1 MSRTAFSK
9 GEMKFLLGIGSAMAL
24 RQLGLIMVM
33 PFIAIY
39 GKQLAYSTPG
49 LIGLSMGIYG
59 LSQAIFQVP
68 FGNWSDRVGRKN
80 VILAGLFIFILG
92 LVLAY
97 FAQNIYTFIVA
108 RLLQGS
114 GAIMSVAYAWV
125 GDKIRSDQRNKGMS
139 IIGMLVGMSA
149 TLAFIG
155 GPVIYRWLDVPE
167 MFLLCAILAVLAFL
181 YILLFLEGDG
191 KTAATVSTGKFS
203 FAGLMKDEKLVRLF
217 TAGFIT
223 NFLLVSQFYIAPLL
237 LESSLGAEGM
247 WKVYVPATLVAICAM
262 RLAAKYADAGYFVA
276 VVLFSFGIIAIGTLA
291 YYLTGPFWV
300 GLGMHLFMTG
310 YMCLVTLLPAAVTKL
325 SGTRYRGTV
334 TGVFNTWQFIGSFV
348 GGSLTGLMW
357 GISPGYAILL
367 VAVMAAGG
375 MVVTRKVTGEEP
387 QEDARQ
393 APE

>member
-49 LIGLSMGIYG
+49 LIGLSLGIYG
-59 LSQAIFQVP
+59 LSQAVFQVP
-68 FGNWSDRVGRKN
+68 FGNWSDRVGRKT

-92 LVLAY
+92 LLLAY
-97 FAQNIYTFIVA
+97 FAQNIYAFIVA
-108 RLLQGS
+108 RLLQGA

-125 GDKIRSDQRNKGMS
+125 GDRIRSDRRNKGMS

-155 GPVIYRWLDVPE
+155 GPVIYRWLDVPQ
-167 MFLLCAILAVLAFL
+167 MFLLCAVLAVLAFL
-181 YILLFLEGDG
+181 YIWLYLEDDG
-191 KTAATVSTGKFS
+191 KPAMAGATGEFS
-203 FAGLMKDEKLVRLF
+203 FTGLMKDEKLLRLF

-223 NFLLVSQFYIAPLL
+223 NYLLVSQFYIVPLL
-237 LESSLGAEGM
+237 LENSLGAEGM
-247 WKVYVPATLVAICAM
+247 WKVYVPATIVAIFAM
-262 RLAAKYADAGYFVA
+262 QLAAKYADAGRFA
-276 VVLFSFGIIAIGTLA
+276 VVVIFSFGIIALGTLA

-325 SGTRYRGTV
+325 SEARYRGTV
-334 TGVFNTWQFIGSFV
+334 TGVFNTWQFVGSFV
-348 GGSLTGLMW
+348 GGSLTGFLW
-357 GISPGYAILL
+357 GINPAYAILL
-367 VAVMAAGG
+367 VTVIAAGG
-375 MVVTRKVTGEEP
+375 ILVTKKVASGEP
-387 QEDARQ
+387 QEDG
-393 APE
+393 ELVS

>member
-1 MSRTAFSK
+1 MGKTAFSK

-59 LSQAIFQVP
+59 LSQAILQVP
-68 FGNWSDRVGRKN
+68 FGNWSDRVGRKS

-97 FAQNIYTFIVA
+97 FAQNIYAFIVA
-108 RLLQGS
+108 RLLQGA

-125 GDKIRSDQRNKGMS
+125 GDKISSDQRNKGMS

-155 GPVIYRWLDVPE
+155 GPVIHRWLEVPQ
-167 MFLLCAILAVLAFL
+167 MFLLCAVLAVLAFL
-181 YILLFLEGDG
+181 YIWFFLKDDG
-191 KTAATVSTGKFS
+191 KPASTVSTGKFS

-217 TAGFIT
+217 IAGFIT
-223 NFLLVSQFYIAPLL
+223 NYLLVSQFYIVPLL
-237 LESSLGAEGM
+237 LETSLGAEGM
-247 WKVYVPATLVAICAM
+247 WKVYVPATLVAIFAM
-262 RLAAKYADAGYFVA
+262 RLAARYADAGYFAA
-276 VVLFSFGIIAIGTLA
+276 VVIFAFGIIAAGTLA
-291 YYLTGPFWV
+291 YYLTGPLWV

-310 YMCLVTLLPAAVTKL
+310 YMCLVPLLPAAVTKL
-325 SGTRYRGTV
+325 SGAKYRGTV
-334 TGVFNTWQFIGSFV
+334 TGIFNTWQFIGSFV
-348 GGSLTGLMW
+348 GGSLTGFVW
-357 GISPGYAILL
+357 GINPAYAILL
-367 VAVMAAGG
+367 VAVIAAGG
-375 MVVTRKVTGEEP
+375 IIAVNKVTGEEF
-387 QEDARQ
+387 QESAS
-393 APE
+393 